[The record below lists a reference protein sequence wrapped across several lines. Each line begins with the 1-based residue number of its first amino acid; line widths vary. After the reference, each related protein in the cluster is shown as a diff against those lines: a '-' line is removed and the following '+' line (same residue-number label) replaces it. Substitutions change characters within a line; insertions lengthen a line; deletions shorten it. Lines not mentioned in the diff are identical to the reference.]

1 MKIIE
6 EVQKEYIAE
15 IAKKM
20 LSRKD
25 NLKFLLIGRTG
36 VGKSSTINSL
46 LGEEVAPIGKYR
58 PTTIEVSTFKHK
70 HGDLIYEIIDTPG
83 LCDDLPEAGN
93 DEKYIKKI
101 KEHINSVDSIW
112 FVSRLDET
120 RVSSDEKRGIK
131 IITES
136 LGKDCWKQA
145 ILIFTRADK
154 ADDFEMDII
163 ERTNIIREEIGKYFT
178 DAKNI
183 PSVAV
188 SNVSSTLPNGKEWLP
203 ELFTQ
208 VYLRFSDQGAL
219 PFLKS
224 MEGDI
229 SQNKKKDEEDA
240 TKNTEEE
247 QKKKQ
252 EEKPRI
258 DLNDEQKEKIR
269 QSTFQRVI
277 AGATVGA
284 KIGGDI
290 GKNFGKVGEAIGTGL
305 GAVIGGTLGFFSSFW

>member
-1 MKIIE
+1 MKIE
-6 EVQKEYIAE
+6 EVQKKYIAE

-20 LSRKD
+20 FGRKD
-25 NLKFLLIGRTG
+25 NLKFLLVGRTG

-46 LGEEVAPIGKYR
+46 IGEEVAPTGKYR
-58 PTTIEVSTFKHK
+58 PTTMEVSTFQHK

-83 LCDDLPEAGN
+83 LCDDLPEVGN
-93 DEKYIKKI
+93 DEIYIKKI

-120 RVSSDEKRGIK
+120 RLSSDEKRGIQ

-154 ADDFEMDII
+154 ADDFDTDLI

-178 DAKNI
+178 DAQKI

-188 SNVSSTLPNGKEWLP
+188 SNVSKILPNGKTWLP

-208 VYLRFSDQGAL
+208 VYLRFSDEGAL

-224 MEGDI
+224 MESDI
-229 SQNKKKDEEDA
+229 SQTKKKDEEDA
-240 TKNTEEE
+240 TKNTEEK
-247 QKKKQ
+247 QDKKQ

-258 DLNDEQKEKIR
+258 NLNDEQKEIIR

-277 AGATVGA
+277 EGAKAGA
-284 KIGGDI
+284 DI
-290 GKNFGKVGEAIGTGL
+290 GADIGRNFGKVGETVGTVAGAIIGGVI
-305 GAVIGGTLGFFSSFW
+305 GAVFSWW